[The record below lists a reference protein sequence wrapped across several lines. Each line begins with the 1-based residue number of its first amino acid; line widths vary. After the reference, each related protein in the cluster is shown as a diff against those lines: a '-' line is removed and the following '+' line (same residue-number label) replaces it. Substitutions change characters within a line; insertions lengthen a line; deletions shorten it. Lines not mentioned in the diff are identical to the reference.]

1 MWTGVQGKNLYL
13 RRLIINKY
21 LSWSITQYQGGQLKI
36 ERGTGG
42 WIEKKKTKYKRNF
55 TPFQITCTMDP
66 FCVNLIIIFINR
78 QNKLNIFAFKTVVLS
93 SVLHYEPPF
102 KLSTPWIPFCEF
114 NHFFINSQNT
124 LNIFACIKV
133 VLSSI
138 LYYDAMCCDICL

>member
-1 MWTGVQGKNLYL
+1 
-13 RRLIINKY
+13 
-21 LSWSITQYQGGQLKI
+21 
-36 ERGTGG
+36 
-42 WIEKKKTKYKRNF
+42 
-55 TPFQITCTMDP
+55 MDP